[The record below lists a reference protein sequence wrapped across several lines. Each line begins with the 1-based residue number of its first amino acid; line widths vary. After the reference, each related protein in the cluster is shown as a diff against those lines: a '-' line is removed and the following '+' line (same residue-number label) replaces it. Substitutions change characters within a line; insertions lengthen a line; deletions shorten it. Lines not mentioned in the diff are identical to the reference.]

1 MNTLVHVPARTPLV
15 EPNTAVHT
23 APHTAKQAAPWRPV
37 AGYAAT
43 VLACVLGGLV
53 AGAVAQPSPHL
64 VADTELTWLLRG
76 MGLIKASLIVAA
88 LGVLAVRLRW
98 PLPGTLAWGY
108 GACMALLTASTVL
121 IWQLSWIPLA
131 AAVFH
136 IAGLV
141 LLVLAW
147 RDGSGL
153 WDAHRQAQRA

>member
-1 MNTLVHVPARTPLV
+1 MNTLVHTTDVDR
-15 EPNTAVHT
+15 NAVDRT
-23 APHTAKQAAPWRPV
+23 APNHPRRAAPWGPV
-37 AGYAAT
+37 AGYAVT

-53 AGAVAQPSPHL
+53 AGAVAQPTPHL

-76 MGLIKASLIVAA
+76 MGLIKASLIVVA

-108 GACMALLTASTVL
+108 GACLVLLAASTVL

-147 RDGSGL
+147 RDGTGL
-153 WDAHRQAQRA
+153 WENHRQTTLS

>member
-1 MNTLVHVPARTPLV
+1 MNTLTHTPALDRDAAVRTTPLL
-15 EPNTAVHT
+15 T
-23 APHTAKQAAPWRPV
+23 KRAAPWWPV
-37 AGYAAT
+37 AGYALT

-53 AGAVAQPSPHL
+53 AGAVAQPTPHL
-64 VADTELTWLLRG
+64 AADTELTWLLRG

-98 PLPGTLAWGY
+98 PLPGPLAWGY
-108 GACMALLTASTVL
+108 GACLALLTASTVL
-121 IWQLSWIPLA
+121 IWHLSWIPLA

-147 RDGSGL
+147 RDGAGL
-153 WDAHRQAQRA
+153 WDAHRRATSA